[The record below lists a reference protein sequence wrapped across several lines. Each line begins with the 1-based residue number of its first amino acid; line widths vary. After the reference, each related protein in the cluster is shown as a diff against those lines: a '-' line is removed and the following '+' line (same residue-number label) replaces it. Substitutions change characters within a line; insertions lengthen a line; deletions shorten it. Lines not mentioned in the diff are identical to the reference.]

1 MAKIIIAGG
10 GMSGMSAAWYI
21 KKLRPDYEVTVLEA
35 SETAGGK
42 ACTHREDGFLCEKG
56 VNGVL
61 DNKPSTL
68 GLAAELGLTPL
79 KSSDAARKRFI
90 VRKKRLEPLPE
101 SPLSFLSSPLLSL
114 PGTFRVIFE
123 AAVPEGDPDIDESL
137 ADFARRRL
145 GKEAFQY
152 LIDPMSSGIYA
163 GDPEQLSLRSCFPR
177 IYELEHTYGSLI
189 RAMIKLKRKAAK
201 EGKAGPGAGPGGVLT
216 SFRNGMS
223 ELTDCL
229 SEKLGAA
236 LRTGAA
242 VKNAA
247 KSGQGWLVELEDGE
261 TVEGSHLVL
270 ACPAHAAS
278 HIMKESAP
286 GLAACASEIPYPPIA
301 VVCLGFRKKDI
312 RRPLDGFGF
321 LAPGCE
327 HRQILGAL
335 WDSSI
340 FENRAPE
347 GYHLVRSLV
356 GGERQPGLAL
366 LPDDRLID
374 TVVKECAELMGLK
387 KLPDFTRVFRW
398 QHAIPQYNVGH
409 MKIMERLEKELA
421 SMPGLYVRCNY
432 VGGVSLNDCI
442 ANSMQ
447 TAKDICGSNPRLS

>member
-21 KKLRPDYEVTVLEA
+21 KKLRPDYEVMVLEA

-42 ACTHREDGFLCEKG
+42 ACTHREEGFLCEKG

-68 GLAAELGLTPL
+68 GLAAELGLSPL
-79 KSSDAARKRFI
+79 RSSDAARKRFI

-114 PGTFRVIFE
+114 PGTLRVIFE
-123 AAVPEGDPDIDESL
+123 AAIPEGDPDIDESL

-163 GDPEQLSLRSCFPR
+163 GDPEKLSLRSCFPR

-189 RAMIKLKRKAAK
+189 RAMIKLKRKAAS
-201 EGKAGPGAGPGGVLT
+201 EGKKGPGAGPGGVLT

-223 ELTDCL
+223 EMTDCL
-229 SEKLGAA
+229 AEKLGDA
-236 LRTGAA
+236 LRTGNA
-242 VKNAA
+242 VKKAA
-247 KSGQGWLVELEDGE
+247 RSDKGWVVEMEDGDAI
-261 TVEGSHLVL
+261 EGTHLVL
-270 ACPAHAAS
+270 ACPAHAAMD
-278 HIMKESAP
+278 IMKESAP
-286 GLAACASEIPYPPIA
+286 GLSACASEILYPPIA
-301 VVCLGFRKKDI
+301 VVCLGFTKQDI

-327 HRQILGAL
+327 RRQILGAL

-340 FENRAPE
+340 FENRAPD

-356 GGERQPGLAL
+356 GGARQPGLAL
-366 LPDDRLID
+366 MPDDRLID
-374 TVVKECAELMGLK
+374 TVVKECMQLMGLTK
-387 KLPDFTRVFRW
+387 SPDFTRIFRW
-398 QHAIPQYNVGH
+398 QEAIPQYNVGH
-409 MKIMERLEKELA
+409 MKIMGRLEKEL
-421 SMPGLYVRCNY
+421 SSLPGLYVRCNWT
-432 VGGVSLNDCI
+432 GGVSLNDCI
-442 ANSMQ
+442 ANSMK
-447 TAKDICGSNPRLS
+447 TAEDICAGEKA